1 MACAHTPEVICYVM
15 CTITSNAFERLAMA
29 LTLKKNK
36 LINKYMKQKIYIY
49 IYISEILFLFLQNS
63 TERSHLPYIRITD
76 LSQKS
81 KCGVSHSDG

>member
-1 MACAHTPEVICYVM
+1 MKQT
-15 CTITSNAFERLAMA
+15 NK
-29 LTLKKNK
+29 KKN
-36 LINKYMKQKIYIY
+36 IY
-49 IYISEILFLFLQNS
+49 IYISEILYLFLQNS

>member
-15 CTITSNAFERLAMA
+15 CTITSNAFERLLYMAMA
-29 LTLKKNK
+29 LTLKNK
-36 LINKYMKQKIYIY
+36 LINKYI
-49 IYISEILFLFLQNS
+49 IYISEILFIFLQNS
-63 TERSHLPYIRITD
+63 TERSHLPYIGITD